1 MKFLILS
8 VPYQVKLDDIT
19 EIDDN
24 SIITSCDWAKAK
36 QQYGD
41 HIIDMITEKYIPNL
55 KKIILK
61 PVIYSPADFEK
72 RPTTSVYG
80 TLSCGAVVPY
90 QKSSMR
96 PIPELGCYRMPIPNI
111 YMCGAGSHPGP
122 GVSMAPGRNAA
133 QVIFAD
139 LNLDFR
145 NMVANRT

>member
-1 MKFLILS
+1 
-8 VPYQVKLDDIT
+8 
-19 EIDDN
+19 
-24 SIITSCDWAKAK
+24 
-36 QQYGD
+36 
-41 HIIDMITEKYIPNL
+41 MITEKYMPNL

-111 YMCGAGSHPGP
+111 YLSSYPLRDCFLVVHRYNIGLPRILICLGSWTEIL
-122 GVSMAPGRNAA
+122 VDSMFEA
-133 QVIFAD
+133 FWCFSTC
-139 LNLDFR
+139 LW
-145 NMVANRT
+145 